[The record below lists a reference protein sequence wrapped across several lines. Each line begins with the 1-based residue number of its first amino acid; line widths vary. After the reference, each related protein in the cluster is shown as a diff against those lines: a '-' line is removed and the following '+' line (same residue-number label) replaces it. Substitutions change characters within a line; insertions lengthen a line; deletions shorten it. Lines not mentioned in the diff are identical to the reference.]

1 MTTVRVSAPG
11 KLFLLGEY
19 AVLEGAPA
27 LLTAVD
33 RRATVTATA
42 SASWRLTARELGIE
56 ALPLGQG
63 GALPEDLDASTRPA
77 LALFDAVRTGV
88 AAALPAPPRQPLD
101 LAIDTSALH
110 HGGHKL
116 GLGSSAAVA
125 TALTAALANAGG
137 LDLTRDALF
146 AIASSAHHAAQ
157 RGSGSG
163 GDIAASAYGGLLLYT
178 PGERPA
184 AARWPQD
191 LELFAVLTGTGS
203 STVDLVARVAG
214 YREREPLAYGRDLDA
229 LCALAAEADEALADT
244 DAFLALA
251 DEYFH
256 ALEALGAHADAGIV
270 TERHQELRPL
280 AAASG
285 AVFKPTGAGGGDLG
299 LVFAKLGATDALQSA
314 FARAGAAVIPVPY
327 SPDGVRIEAAA

>member
-56 ALPLGQG
+56 ALPLGQA
-63 GALPEDLDASTRPA
+63 GALPSDLDAATRSS
-77 LALFDAVRTGV
+77 LTLFDAVRTSV
-88 AAALPAPPRQPLD
+88 AAVVTTPRGRPLD
-101 LAIDTSALH
+101 LVIDTAALH
-110 HGGHKL
+110 RDGHKL

-125 TALTAALANAGG
+125 TALTAALTSAGG
-137 LDLTRDALF
+137 LGLDRDALF
-146 AIASSAHHAAQ
+146 AIASAAHHAAQ
-157 RGSGSG
+157 DGSGSG
-163 GDIAASAYGGLLLYT
+163 GDIAAAVHGGLLLYT
-178 PGERPA
+178 PGESPVSA
-184 AARWPQD
+184 TWPSE
-191 LELFAVLTGTGS
+191 LALFAVMTGTGS

-229 LCALAAEADEALADT
+229 LCALAAEAEEALADT

>member
-1 MTTVRVSAPG
+1 MTVVRVSAPG

-42 SASWRLTARELGIE
+42 SGSWRLTARELGIE
-56 ALPLGQG
+56 ALELGPA
-63 GALPEDLDASTRPA
+63 GALPVGLEASVRYA
-77 LALFDAVRTGV
+77 LALFDSVRRSVT
-88 AAALPAPPRQPLD
+88 AAAAAPLGGPLD
-101 LAIDTSALH
+101 IVIDTSALH
-110 HGGHKL
+110 HDGHKL

-125 TALTAALANAGG
+125 TALTAALAKVGE
-137 LDLTRDALF
+137 LDLTGDALF
-146 AIASSAHHAAQ
+146 ALAASAHHAAQ
-157 RGSGSG
+157 SGSGSG
-163 GDIAASAYGGLLLYT
+163 GDIAASTYGGLLLYT
-178 PGERPA
+178 PGEPPTPA
-184 AARWPQD
+184 TWPSG

-203 STVDLVARVAG
+203 STVDLVARVAA
-214 YREREPLAYGRDLDA
+214 YRDRDPEGHRRDLGA
-229 LCALAAEADEALADT
+229 LSALAAGTHDALANADT
-244 DAFLALA
+244 FLALA

-256 ALEALGAHADAGIV
+256 ALESLGAHADAGIV
-270 TERHQELRPL
+270 TERHRELRPL

-299 LVFAKLGATDALQSA
+299 LVFAKLGATDELQSA

>member
-42 SASWRLTARELGIE
+42 SGSWRLTARELGID
-56 ALPLGQG
+56 ALELGPG
-63 GALPEDLDASTRPA
+63 GALPAGLDASTLRS
-77 LALFDAVRTGV
+77 LALFDAVRMGV
-88 AAALPAPPRQPLD
+88 AALLPTPSHEPLD
-101 LAIDTSALH
+101 LVIDTAALH
-110 HGGHKL
+110 HDGHKL

-125 TALTAALANAGG
+125 TALTAALANGCG
-137 LDLTRDALF
+137 LGLTRDALF
-146 AIASSAHHAAQ
+146 ASAASAHHAAQ
-157 RGSGSG
+157 DGSGSG
-163 GDIAASAYGGLLLYT
+163 GDIAASVYGGLLLYT
-178 PGERPA
+178 PGEPPA
-184 AARWPQD
+184 VAGWPND
-191 LELFAVLTGTGS
+191 LELFAVMTGTGS
-203 STVDLVARVAG
+203 STIDLVARVSA
-214 YREREPLAYGRDLDA
+214 YRERDPGAYGRDLDA
-229 LCALAAEADEALADT
+229 LSSLAARAGNALT
-244 DAFLALA
+244 DAETFLALA
-251 DEYFH
+251 DDYFH
-256 ALEALGAHADAGIV
+256 ALETLDSHADAGIV
-270 TERHQELRPL
+270 TERHRELRPL